1 MRLLGSS
8 INTPTDMQTLEVKE
22 TSVMIVR
29 TGSKSLKTTLPEFY
43 VDLLEIRPGDKLYWT
58 HKQDKNTGE
67 YVIEI
72 RKARCCTTGHG

>member
-1 MRLLGSS
+1 MRLLGSLL
-8 INTPTDMQTLEVKE
+8 NTPTDMQKLEVKE

-43 VDLLEIRPGDKLYWT
+43 VDLLEIRPGDKLQWT
-58 HKQDKNTGE
+58 HKQTPSGD

-72 RKARCCTTGHG
+72 RKAKRA